1 MWNNLLPEDF
11 FWVWDSA
18 EVDVEAK
25 CKKIIVELQK
35 DKLLDEEGKL
45 RNYFMLENRLTN
57 LQRLCTEEF
66 KNIQVYCKVKTTVK
80 NLQLY
85 RRILID
91 TYLSACVSSLEVVDE
106 VETKKPDTKEDNKQ
120 DRPE

>member
-1 MWNNLLPEDF
+1 MWNNLKPEDF
-11 FWVWDSA
+11 FWVFNSA
-18 EVDVEAK
+18 DVKKEAK
-25 CKKIIVELQK
+25 CKKIIAELQK

-45 RNYFMLENRLTN
+45 RNYFMLDNRLKN

-66 KNIQVYCKVKTTVK
+66 ENVQVYCKVKTTVK

-85 RRILID
+85 RRILIE

-106 VETKKPDTKEDNKQ
+106 VETKKPDT
-120 DRPE
+120 